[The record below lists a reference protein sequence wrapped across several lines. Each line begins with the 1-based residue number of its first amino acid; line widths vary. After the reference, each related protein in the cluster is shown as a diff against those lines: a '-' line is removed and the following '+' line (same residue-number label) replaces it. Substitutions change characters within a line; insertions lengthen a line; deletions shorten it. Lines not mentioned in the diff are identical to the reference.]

1 MNMKNNCGECG
12 QPMPEHNFGMGFTR
26 LQTECLQ
33 CRLILAV
40 ETVAEEMR
48 RLREGY

>member
-1 MNMKNNCGECG
+1 MKNNCDECG
-12 QPMPEHNFGMGFTR
+12 QPMPEHNWTTGFIR
-26 LQTECLQ
+26 RQTECLQ